1 VEKSKDL
8 SARPHVV
15 ILGAGPA
22 GVGAALRLMQN
33 GTARVTVIEQQ
44 SKAGGTAGSF
54 ELDGVYCDYGS
65 HRLFPKLPPDTMKDL
80 KRLLGPDL
88 IFQVR
93 HGNIL
98 LRGHWIHFP
107 LKPLDLLLKLPK
119 SFAFGVLGDTL
130 RKLLPRRSS
139 GPQTFATILEQG
151 LGKTVCNDFFFPYAR
166 KIWGVAPEKLDT
178 MAAQRRVTGSSI
190 GKILKKISAQVPG
203 LKPMDA
209 GKFYYPRR
217 GFGQFTECLCEEAQ
231 RLGADFKFGTRFL
244 GVERENGRIKAVKYQ
259 QGGEAFEIPTE
270 IVWST
275 IPISVLVQ
283 GVHPEAPQEVLDSSR
298 SISYRGMILIYLV
311 LEQDRFGKFDA
322 YYFPEESIP
331 ISRMSEPKNFN
342 NATEPRGR
350 TVLCAE
356 LPSDPGRPEWDMSDP
371 ELRDRLCEWLGRA
384 GIPVTVRV
392 SNVVTRRLRQA
403 YPIYLQDYATHLS
416 RMDDWINGIE
426 GMLTF
431 GRQGLFAH
439 DNTHH
444 ALPMAYAA
452 ADCLSPEGVFNHERW
467 AEYREIF
474 KSDAV
479 ED

>member
-1 VEKSKDL
+1 MQEKLDL

-33 GTARVTVIEQQ
+33 GTARVTVLEQQ

-65 HRLFPKLPPDTMKDL
+65 HRLFAKLPPEIMEDL
-80 KRLLGPDL
+80 RRLLGPDL
-88 IFQVR
+88 IYQVR
-93 HGNIL
+93 HGSIL

-107 LKPLDLLLKLPK
+107 LKPLDLLLRLPK
-119 SFAFGVLGDTL
+119 SFSLGVLGDTA

-139 GPQTFATILEQG
+139 GTPTFASVLEQG
-151 LGKTVCNDFFFPYAR
+151 LGRTICRDFFFPYAR
-166 KIWGVAPEKLDT
+166 KIWGVAPEKLDV
-178 MAAQRRVTGSSI
+178 MAAQRRVAGSSI
-190 GKILKKISAQVPG
+190 GKILRKISAQIPG
-203 LKPMDA
+203 LKPPHA
-209 GKFYYPRR
+209 GRFYYGRR

-231 RLGADFKFGTRFL
+231 RLGADFKFGARFL
-244 GVERENGRIKAVKYQ
+244 GVECEDGRVKAVRYQ
-259 QGGEAFEIPTE
+259 LGGEEFVIPAGN
-270 IVWST
+270 VYST

-283 GVHPEAPQEVLDSSR
+283 GVRPEPPREILDSSR
-298 SISYRGMILIYLV
+298 SITYRGMILVYLV
-311 LEQDRFGKFDA
+311 LDQDRFGKYDA

-331 ISRMSEPKNFN
+331 VSRLSEPKNFS
-342 NATEPRGR
+342 NAKEPRGK

-356 LPSDPGRPEWDMSDP
+356 IPSDPGCPEWDMSDS
-371 ELRDRLCEWLGRA
+371 ELSDRVCESLGRA
-384 GIPVTVRV
+384 GLPV
-392 SNVVTRRLRQA
+392 SAPLLKVVTRRMRQA
-403 YPIYLQDYATHLS
+403 YPVYLTDYATHLS
-416 RMDDWINGIE
+416 RMDDWLSGVE
-426 GMLTF
+426 GLLTF

-452 ADCLSPEGVFNHERW
+452 ADCLTPEGKFDRELW
-467 AEYREIF
+467 AECRERF